1 VSLYTAETRR
11 LIKRRFTRYFT
22 LGTVAVLAAIAVA
35 MFVTNQQIGPAQIA
49 DAKAQAHAD
58 YQRNLDQAADF
69 KKRCQA
75 AKGTA
80 DAQQYPSNCDDLG
93 VPTEDNF
100 DSQWYLPATF
110 DFRKKFPDLVTT
122 LAALLSVVGFVI
134 GASFVGAEWSSGG
147 MANLLLWRPQRLRV
161 LGTKLLA
168 FLVGLTGL
176 TVLLSAAWTGAFAL
190 VAKYRGTSASMTTG
204 AWKSLAIMEARGL
217 ALVLVAGAV
226 GFGLASL
233 GRHTA
238 MALGVAIGLVIVFQ
252 FGLGTA
258 LALAKVKFAQAYLI
272 PLWIAAWMKQ
282 KYEIQDYDSC
292 NFSGTEGCR
301 PDTFT
306 ITWHM
311 AGSAL
316 LVAFVVIVGA
326 ALWTIRR
333 RDIT

>member
-1 VSLYTAETRR
+1 VSLYVAETRR
-11 LIKRRFTRYFT
+11 LVKRRFTRYFT
-22 LGTVAVLAAIAVA
+22 LGAVVVLAAIAVA
-35 MFVTNQQIGPAQIA
+35 MFASNQRIGATQIA

-58 YQRNLDQAADF
+58 YQRSLGDVQAQ
-69 KKRCQA
+69 KQRCQA
-75 AKGTA
+75 AKGTP
-80 DAQQYPSNCDDLG
+80 DASQYPSNCDDISA
-93 VPTEDNF
+93 PTEDNF
-100 DSQWYLPATF
+100 VARWYLPPTF

-176 TVLLSAAWTGAFAL
+176 TVVLSAAWTGVFAL
-190 VAKYRGTSASMTTG
+190 VAKYRGTTASMTAG
-204 AWKSLAIMEARGL
+204 AWRSLTITEARGL
-217 ALVLVAGAV
+217 ALVVVAGAV
-226 GFGLASL
+226 GFGLASI

-258 LALAKVKFAQAYLI
+258 LALAKVKFAQAYLL

-282 KYEIQDYDSC
+282 KYVVEDYDSC
-292 NFSGTEGCR
+292 NFSGTDGCH
-301 PDTFT
+301 PDSFT

-316 LVAFVVIVGA
+316 AIAFVVIVGA

>member
-1 VSLYTAETRR
+1 VSLYIAETRR
-11 LIKRRFTRYFT
+11 LVKRRFTRYFT
-22 LGTVAVLAAIAVA
+22 LGAVVVLAAIAIA
-35 MFVTNQQIGPAQIA
+35 MFATNERIGPAQIA

-58 YQRNLDQAADF
+58 YQRNLEQAADF
-69 KKRCQA
+69 KKKCEA

-80 DAQQYPSNCDDLG
+80 DAQGYPSNCDDLG
-93 VPTEDNF
+93 APTEDNF
-100 DSQWYLPATF
+100 DPKWYLPATF
-110 DFRKKFPDLVTT
+110 DFRTKFPDLVTT

-134 GASFVGAEWSSGG
+134 GASFVGAEWNSGG

-190 VAKYRGTSASMTTG
+190 VAKYRGTSGSMTAG
-204 AWKSLAIMEARGL
+204 AWKSIGLMEARGL
-217 ALVLVAGAV
+217 ALIVVAGAV
-226 GFGLASL
+226 GFGLASI

-238 MALGVAIGLVIVFQ
+238 MALGVAIGLIIVFQ

-258 LALAKVKFAQAYLI
+258 LSLAKVKFSEAYLL
-272 PLWIAAWMKQ
+272 PFWIEAWMKQ
-282 KYEIQDYDSC
+282 KFVVEDYNSC

-316 LVAFVVIVGA
+316 AVAFVVLVGG

>member
-1 VSLYTAETRR
+1 VSLYVAETRR
-11 LIKRRFTRYFT
+11 LVKRRFTRYFT
-22 LGTVAVLAAIAVA
+22 LGAVVVLAAIAVA
-35 MFVTNQQIGPAQIA
+35 MFVSNHQIGPAQLA

-58 YQRNLDQAADF
+58 YQRSLGEAQAEKQKCVAV
-69 KKRCQA
+69 
-75 AKGTA
+75 KGTPA
-80 DAQQYPSNCDDLG
+80 ASQYPANCDDLG
-93 VPTEDNF
+93 APTEDTF
-100 DSQWYLPATF
+100 QAQWYLPPTF
-110 DFRKKFPDLVTT
+110 DFRKKFPDLVIT

-168 FLVGLTGL
+168 FLAGLTGL
-176 TVLLSAAWTGAFAL
+176 TVLVSAAWTGVFTL
-190 VAKYRGTSASMTTG
+190 VAKYRGTTASMTSG
-204 AWKSLAIMEARGL
+204 AWQSLGLMELRGL
-217 ALVLVAGAV
+217 ILIVVAGAL

-238 MALGVAIGLVIVFQ
+238 MALGVAIGLIIVFQ

-258 LALAKVKFAQAYLI
+258 LSLAKVKFSQAYLL
-272 PLWIAAWMKQ
+272 PLWIEAWMKQ
-282 KYEIQDYDSC
+282 KFEVQDYNSC

-316 LVAFVVIVGA
+316 AVAFVVIVGA
-326 ALWTIRR
+326 ALWTIRK

>member
-1 VSLYTAETRR
+1 VSLYAAESRR
-11 LIKRRFTRYFT
+11 LVKRRFTRYFT
-22 LGTVAVLAAIAVA
+22 LGALVVLAAIAVA
-35 MFVTNQQIGPAQIA
+35 MFATNHKIGPAQTA
-49 DAKAQAHAD
+49 DAKAQAHAE
-58 YQRNLDQAADF
+58 YQRNVEQAAAA
-69 KKRCQA
+69 KQKCLA

-80 DAQQYPSNCDDLG
+80 DARQYPSNCDDVG
-93 VPTEDNF
+93 APSEDNF
-100 DSQWYLPATF
+100 DPQWYLPPTF

-122 LAALLSVVGFVI
+122 LAALLAVVGFVI

-168 FLVGLTGL
+168 FLVSLSAL
-176 TVLLSAAWTGAFAL
+176 TVLLSAAWTGVFAL

-204 AWKSLAIMEARGL
+204 AWKSLALMEVRG
-217 ALVLVAGAV
+217 LVLVVVAGAL

-238 MALGVAIGLVIVFQ
+238 MALGVAIGVVIVFQ

-258 LALAKVKFAQAYLI
+258 LSLAKVKFSQAYLL
-272 PLWIAAWMKQ
+272 PLWMVAWMKQ
-282 KYEIQDYDSC
+282 KYEVEDFNAC
-292 NFSGTEGCR
+292 NFSTSGGCQ

-311 AGSAL
+311 AGAAL
-316 LVAFVVIVGA
+316 AVAFVVIVGA
-326 ALWTIRR
+326 ALWTIRK

>member
-1 VSLYTAETRR
+1 VSLYAAETRR
-11 LIKRRFTRYFT
+11 LVKRRFTRYFT
-22 LGTVAVLAAIAVA
+22 LGALVVLAAIAVA
-35 MFVTNQQIGPAQIA
+35 MFATNQKIGPAQIA
-49 DAKAQAHAD
+49 DAKAQAHAE
-58 YQRNLDQAADF
+58 YQRNLDRANDF
-69 KKRCQA
+69 KQKCLA

-80 DAQQYPSNCDDLG
+80 DASQYPANCDDAG

-100 DSQWYLPATF
+100 DPQWYLPATF

-122 LAALLSVVGFVI
+122 LAALLAVVGFVI

-168 FLVGLTGL
+168 FLTGLAGL
-176 TVLLSAAWTGAFAL
+176 TVVLSAAWTGIFTL
-190 VAKYRGTSASMTTG
+190 IAKYRGTSASMTTG
-204 AWKSLAIMEARGL
+204 AWKSLGLMEARGL
-217 ALVLVAGAV
+217 ALVVVAGAV
-226 GFGLASL
+226 GFGLASI

-258 LALAKVKFAQAYLI
+258 LSLAKVKFAQAYLI
-272 PLWIAAWMKQ
+272 PFWMVAWMKQ
-282 KYEIQDYDSC
+282 SYPVEDYNSC
-292 NFSGTEGCR
+292 DFSATEGCR

-311 AGSAL
+311 AGTAL
-316 LVAFVVIVGA
+316 AAAFVVIVGA

>member
-1 VSLYTAETRR
+1 MSLYAAETRR
-11 LIKRRFTRYFT
+11 LVKRRFTRYFT
-22 LGTVAVLAAIAVA
+22 LGALVVLAAIAVG
-35 MFVTNQQIGPAQIA
+35 MFVSNHKIGPAEIA
-49 DAKAQAHAD
+49 GAKAKAHAE
-58 YQRNLDQAADF
+58 YQRNLDEATAA
-69 KKRCQA
+69 KQKCVS
-75 AKGTA
+75 AKGTS
-80 DAQQYPSNCDDLG
+80 DAAQYPSDCSQMG
-93 VPTEDNF
+93 APTEDNF
-100 DSQWYLPATF
+100 DPKWYLPATF

-122 LAALLSVVGFVI
+122 LAALLAVVGFVI

-176 TVLLSAAWTGAFAL
+176 TVVLSAAWTGVFAL
-190 VAKYRGTSASMTTG
+190 VAEYRGTSASMTTG
-204 AWKSLAIMEARGL
+204 AWKSLALMEARGL
-217 ALVLVAGAV
+217 ALVVVAGAV

-258 LALAKVKFAQAYLI
+258 LSLAKVKFAQAYLI
-272 PLWIAAWMKQ
+272 PLWMVAWMKQ
-282 KYEIQDYDSC
+282 KYEVQDYNSC
-292 NFSGTEGCR
+292 NFSAVDGCQ

-316 LVAFVVIVGA
+316 AVAFVAIVGA

>member
-1 VSLYTAETRR
+1 MSLYAAENRR
-11 LIKRRFTRYFT
+11 LFRRRFTRYFT
-22 LGTVAVLAAIAVA
+22 LGAVIVLIAIAVA
-35 MFVTNQQIGPAQIA
+35 MFFTNQQIGPAQIA
-49 DAKAQAHAD
+49 DAKAHAHAD

-69 KKRCQA
+69 KKQCVA
-75 AKGTA
+75 AKGTTNA
-80 DAQQYPSNCDDLG
+80 SQFPSNCDDLG
-93 VPTEDNF
+93 APTEDDF
-100 DSQWYLPATF
+100 DPQWYMPATF
-110 DFRKKFPDLVTT
+110 DFKKKFPDLVTT

-176 TVLLSAAWTGAFAL
+176 TVVLSAAWTGIFAL
-190 VAKYRGTSASMTTG
+190 IARYRGTTDSMTSGTWQSIG
-204 AWKSLAIMEARGL
+204 LMEARGL
-217 ALVLVAGAV
+217 ALVVVAGAV

-238 MALGVAIGLVIVFQ
+238 TALGVAIGLIIVFQ

-258 LALAKVKFAQAYLI
+258 LSLAKVKFAQAYLI
-272 PLWIAAWMKQ
+272 PLWIEAWMKQ
-282 KYEIQDYDSC
+282 KFVVEDYNSC
-292 NFSGTEGCR
+292 NFSGTSGCQ

-311 AGSAL
+311 AGIA
-316 LVAFVVIVGA
+316 LVAAFVLIVGA

>member
-1 VSLYTAETRR
+1 VSLYAAETRR
-11 LIKRRFTRYFT
+11 LVKRRFTRYFT
-22 LGTVAVLAAIAVA
+22 LGAVLVLAAIAIA
-35 MFVTNQQIGPAQIA
+35 MFATNQQIGPAQTA

-58 YQRNLDQAADF
+58 YQRSLDEATAYKQ
-69 KKRCQA
+69 KCVA
-75 AKGTA
+75 AKGTP
-80 DAQQYPSNCDDLG
+80 DASSYPSNCDDLG

-100 DSQWYLPATF
+100 EARWYLPPTF

-161 LGTKLLA
+161 LSAKLLA
-168 FLVGLTGL
+168 FLVSLTSL
-176 TVLLSAAWTGAFAL
+176 TVLLSAAWTGIFTL
-190 VAKYRGTSASMTTG
+190 VAKYRGTTDGMTAG
-204 AWKSLAIMEARGL
+204 AWKSLGLMEARGL
-217 ALVLVAGAV
+217 ALVVVAGAL
-226 GFGLASL
+226 GFGLASI

-258 LALAKVKFAQAYLI
+258 LALAKVKFSQAYLI
-272 PLWIAAWMKQ
+272 PLWIEAWMKQ
-282 KYEIQDYDSC
+282 KFVVEDYNSC
-292 NFSGTEGCR
+292 NFSGTNGCE

-316 LVAFVVIVGA
+316 AIAFVVIVGA

>member
-1 VSLYTAETRR
+1 VSLYSAETRR
-11 LIKRRFTRYFT
+11 LVKRRFTRYFT
-22 LGTVAVLAAIAVA
+22 LGAVVVLAAIAVA
-35 MFVTNQQIGPAQIA
+35 MFVTNQRIGPSQIA
-49 DAKAQAHAD
+49 GAKAQAHAE
-58 YQRNLDQAADF
+58 YQRSLDQAADF
-69 KKRCQA
+69 KKRCEA
-75 AKGTA
+75 AKGTPEA
-80 DAQQYPSNCDDLG
+80 SQFPPSCDDLG
-93 VPTEDNF
+93 TPTEDNF
-100 DSQWYLPATF
+100 DPQWYLPATF
-110 DFRKKFPDLVTT
+110 DFQKKFPDLVTT

-176 TVLLSAAWTGAFAL
+176 TVLLSAAWTGTFAL

-217 ALVLVAGAV
+217 ALVVVAGAV

-238 MALGVAIGLVIVFQ
+238 MALGVAIGVAIVFQ

-258 LALAKVKFAQAYLI
+258 LALAKVKFAEAYLA
-272 PLWIAAWMKQ
+272 PLWIEAWMKQ
-282 KYEIQDYDSC
+282 KFVVEDYNAC
-292 NFSGTEGCR
+292 NFSGTNGCR

-316 LVAFVVIVGA
+316 AAAFVVIVGA

>member
-1 VSLYTAETRR
+1 MSLYAAETRR
-11 LIKRRFTRYFT
+11 LVKRRFTRYFT
-22 LGTVAVLAAIAVA
+22 LGAVVVLAAIAVA
-35 MFVTNQQIGPAQIA
+35 MFFTNHQIGPAQVA
-49 DAKAQAHAD
+49 DAKAQAHAE
-58 YQRNLDQAADF
+58 YQRNVDQAADF
-69 KKRCQA
+69 KKRCEA
-75 AKGTA
+75 AKGTP
-80 DAQQYPSNCDDLG
+80 DASQFPSSCDDLNP
-93 VPTEDNF
+93 PTEDSF
-100 DSQWYLPATF
+100 DPQWYLPPTF
-110 DFRKKFPDLVTT
+110 DFRTKFPDLVTT
-122 LAALLSVVGFVI
+122 LVALLSVAGFVI

-168 FLVGLTGL
+168 FLAGLTGL
-176 TVLLSAAWTGAFAL
+176 TILLSAAWTGIFAL
-190 VAKYRGTSASMTTG
+190 VAKYRGTSATMTTG
-204 AWKSLAIMEARGL
+204 AWKSLGLMETRG
-217 ALVLVAGAV
+217 LVLVVVAGAI

-272 PLWIAAWMKQ
+272 PLWIEAWMKQ
-282 KYEIQDYDSC
+282 KYEIQDTDSC

-316 LVAFVVIVGA
+316 AIAFVVIVGA
-326 ALWTIRR
+326 ALWTIRK

>member
-1 VSLYTAETRR
+1 MSLYAAETRR
-11 LIKRRFTRYFT
+11 LVKRRFTRYFT
-22 LGTVAVLAAIAVA
+22 LGAVVVLAAIAVA
-35 MFVTNQQIGPAQIA
+35 MFVTNHQIGPAQIA
-49 DAKAQAHAD
+49 GAKAQAHAD

-69 KKRCQA
+69 KKRCEA

-80 DAQQYPSNCDDLG
+80 DAQQYPSNCDEIG
-93 VPTEDNF
+93 TPTEDDF
-100 DSQWYLPATF
+100 DAQWYLPATF
-110 DFRKKFPDLVTT
+110 DFQKKFPDLVTT

-168 FLVGLTGL
+168 FLVGLAGL
-176 TVLLSAAWTGAFAL
+176 TVLLSAAWTGIFTL

-204 AWKSLAIMEARGL
+204 AWKSLALTEARGL
-217 ALVLVAGAV
+217 ALVVVAGAV

-238 MALGVAIGLVIVFQ
+238 MALGVAIGLVVVFQ

-258 LALAKVKFAQAYLI
+258 LALAKVKFAEAYLL
-272 PLWIAAWMKQ
+272 PLWIVAWMKQ
-282 KYEIQDYDSC
+282 KYDVQDYNAC

-311 AGSAL
+311 AGAAL
-316 LVAFVVIVGA
+316 AVAFVVIVGA
-326 ALWTIRR
+326 ALWTVRR